1 MDAPLLQRRV
11 KLVQLCNIKIRFFHG
26 TADLLRGQGVT
37 ASLCGKAAGKFFRL
51 RQFLHDSCSFSLQL
65 QPEGKQG
72 SVLFGQ
78 RPLLFFAHRL
88 KILCDL
94 IAGHCSSFA
103 CDRHPPG
110 DPVQI
115 QMDILRG
122 AVHIAVLCRK
132 SAQFIQC
139 FFACKCP
146 QCRQAELHALPAAI
160 EHCFV

>member
-1 MDAPLLQRRV
+1 MNAPLLQRRV
-11 KLVQLCNIKIRFFHG
+11 EFIQLCNIEIRFFHG
-26 TADLLRGQGVT
+26 AADLLRGQGVT

-94 IAGHCSSFA
+94 IARHCSSFA
-103 CDRHPPG
+103 SNRHSPG

-115 QMDILRG
+115 QTDIVRS

-132 SAQFIQC
+132 PAQFIQC
-139 FFACKCP
+139 FFAYKCP
-146 QCRQAELHALPAAI
+146 QCSQAEFHALPAAI
-160 EHCFV
+160 EHRFV